1 MSEVLDLARQ
11 LVAEASITPLDG
23 SCQQLVAERLAA
35 AGFKVELMPF
45 GEVKNLWATH
55 GEGSPV
61 VCFAGH
67 TDVVPPGPLE
77 DWISAPFTPTE
88 RDGFLFGRGSADM
101 KASDA
106 AMTVALERI
115 AAQPHKGTLALLLTS
130 DEEGPGTDGTKRALN
145 TLIER
150 GEKIDFAIVGEP
162 TSDQEFG
169 DTIKSGRRGS
179 MNGRLVVKGV
189 QGHTAY
195 PNLALN
201 AVHRLVPALN
211 ALVGADWGHGNE
223 SFPPTTLQVS
233 NFIAGTG
240 AGNVIPGVAEVHFN
254 IRFGTD
260 WTVSALKARV
270 FELLS
275 SNGIEDSVV
284 WQVSAEPFHTSD
296 ARLIQAFTESIKAET
311 GVEPELSTGGGTS
324 DARFFAAHGIPV
336 AEFGPI
342 NKTIHAANEKVE
354 IACLEP
360 LARIYAR
367 IAQWLLSQ

>member
-1 MSEVLDLARQ
+1 MSEVLALTKQ
-11 LVAEASITPLDG
+11 LVAEASVTPNDG
-23 SCQQLVAERLAA
+23 ACQSIIAGRLAA
-35 AGFKVELMPF
+35 AGFTVESMPF

-67 TDVVPPGPLE
+67 TDVVPAGPLE

-88 RDGFLFGRGSADM
+88 RDGFLYGRGAADM
-101 KASDA
+101 KASVA
-106 AMTVALERI
+106 AMTIALERV
-115 AAQPHKGTLALLLTS
+115 ATQTHKGTLAILLTS
-130 DEEGPGTDGTKRALN
+130 DEEGPGTDGTKRVLNALV
-145 TLIER
+145 ER

-162 TSDQEFG
+162 TSDREFG

-233 NFIAGTG
+233 NFNAGTG

-260 WTVSALKARV
+260 WTVSVLQARV

-275 SNGIEDSVV
+275 GNGIEDPVV

-296 ARLIQAFTESIKAET
+296 TGLIEAITESIKAET
-311 GVEPELSTGGGTS
+311 GVDPEPSTGGGTS

-342 NKTIHAANEKVE
+342 NKTIHAANETVE

-360 LARIYAR
+360 LARIYAD
-367 IAQWLLSQ
+367 IAYRLLS